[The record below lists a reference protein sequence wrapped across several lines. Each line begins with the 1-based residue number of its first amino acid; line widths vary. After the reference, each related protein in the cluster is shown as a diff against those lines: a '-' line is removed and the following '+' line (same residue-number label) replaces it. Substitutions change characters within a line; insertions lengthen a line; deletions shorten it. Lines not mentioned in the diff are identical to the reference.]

1 MLLFSTFVFDIVAQ
15 AVFIVVSIFIININI
30 AGTTRITTLAGVQ
43 RRVRGRR
50 GGIGALVL
58 GRLADP
64 NRALRLC

>member
-1 MLLFSTFVFDIVAQ
+1 MLFSTFVFDIVAQ

-43 RRVRGRR
+43 RKGRGRR
-50 GGIGALVL
+50 GGIGALIL